1 MVKQLKGLSL
11 LHHLARIHNI
21 HIITDFRHHT
31 HIVGDQDNRS
41 PLLLTEL
48 LHQLKDL
55 RFNGHVQSRCRFIR
69 DHHLRAAHH
78 SHADH
83 NSLAQTA
90 GQLMRIA
97 LITLLRLR
105 DSNRTENIKH
115 SLPCFFFGNLLV
127 EQDCLLHLFSHRI
140 YRI

>member
-1 MVKQLKGLSL
+1 MVKQLKGLCL
-11 LHHLARIHNI
+11 LHDLARIHDI
-21 HIITDFRHHT
+21 HIVADFRHHT
-31 HIVGDQDNRS
+31 HVVGDEDDRGS
-41 PLLLTEL
+41 LVLTEF
-48 LHQLKDL
+48 LHQLQDL
-55 RFNGHVQSRCRFIR
+55 CFNGHVQRRGR
-69 DHHLRAAHH
+69 LVGDHHLRAAHH

-83 NSLAQTA
+83 NSLAQIA

-105 DSNRTENIKH
+105 DSNRPENIKH
-115 SLPCFFFGNLLV
+115 SLLCFFFGNLLV